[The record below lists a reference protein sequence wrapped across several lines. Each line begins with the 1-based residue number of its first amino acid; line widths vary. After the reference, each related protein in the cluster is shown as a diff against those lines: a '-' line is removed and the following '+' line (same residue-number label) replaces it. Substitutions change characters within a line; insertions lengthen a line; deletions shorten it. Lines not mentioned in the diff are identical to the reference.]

1 MRVTAASPVR
11 SSSPRPLPMPAR
23 RVAWA
28 VLLVAVLL
36 AASPA
41 FAQWSE
47 DPAQNLT
54 VADRSEGQT
63 QPKIA
68 PTDDGGFYVSW
79 FGGGGDGYDV
89 YLQRLD
95 ADGVAQWADDG
106 IRVADRSF
114 SSTEDYGLAVD
125 ADGNALLAFRVADGD
140 GRAQAVA
147 SLVSPSGDFLWG
159 EPGVFVSDDPSAAA
173 SPRVAGIPGGGAVV
187 AWTSFSNGGIVV
199 QKLDAAGAPQWGAD
213 GVSLSTPTGFFFLAD
228 LHADDAG
235 NAIVSGSAQ
244 LSNFDRRLW
253 AQKLA
258 SADGAPLW
266 GSDPV
271 EVFDGSDG
279 ALQFGY
285 FPPFVP
291 DGSGGAVFAWYQV
304 GGIGEGRVRVQRVLA
319 DGSAAFP
326 QNGVEATAEADRQRT
341 APSAAF
347 NEATGDVFVVWPE
360 ELQVGQTRTFGVS
373 AQRIDAAG
381 ARQWGD
387 DGQPLVPLGDA
398 QASQVSAL
406 ALGAGAVFA
415 WSLGSAP
422 APMQIESA
430 RLDADGGFVWP
441 DEIVPLKTAATS
453 NTRMRGALSSL
464 GFAAYVWADDSGD
477 GSNPDAIKAQNVSAD
492 GALGPIETSSLTYL
506 YDDGDGDTNQG
517 PPSTFDPDM
526 LWGNYYLTQPGG
538 EILTEISVA
547 FGPTFPSLANG
558 PVTFWLLD
566 DPDADFD
573 PRNATALTSV
583 EATPD
588 VFNDNFFTVGIPPTQ
603 VSGAFFVGVSAQLLG
618 GQDRPARVDT
628 DADGDRSWFFY
639 APDIAAVIDDLASA
653 PFGTRMDNPEFV
665 IFPGAFMIRAT
676 GQLGEAVGSVAS
688 LDATEVTLTLAPGE
702 TASAGISLSNLG
714 NSPLVY
720 AVTVAQQE
728 PAGDDSAL
736 TVEPDSGSVA
746 AGVSESL
753 TLLADAA
760 TLTEGTYTF
769 DVLIETNDPQQ
780 PALNVAVTLVVTGG
794 VATEDGAT
802 PGAFALRPS
811 YPNPF
816 EHTSTVEFDLP
827 QRAHV
832 TLAVYDVTGR
842 RVATLVDRELE
853 AGTHRATWDAAGM
866 AAGTYLYRMQA
877 RAFAQTHRTLL
888 VR

>member
-1 MRVTAASPVR
+1 
-11 SSSPRPLPMPAR
+11 
-23 RVAWA
+23 
-28 VLLVAVLL
+28 VLLAVLL

-54 VADRSEGQT
+54 VADRPTGQA
-63 QPKIA
+63 QPKMV

-95 ADGVAQWADDG
+95 ADGVAQWAEDG
-106 IRVADRSF
+106 IRVADRNF

-125 ADGNALLAFRVADGD
+125 ADGNALLAFRVVDGD

-147 SLVSPSGDFLWG
+147 SLVSPSGDLLWG
-159 EPGVFVSDDPSAAA
+159 EPGVFVSDDPNAAA
-173 SPRVAGIPGGGAVV
+173 SPCVAGVPGGGAVV
-187 AWTSFSNGGIVV
+187 AWSSFSGGEIVL
-199 QKLDAAGAPQWGAD
+199 QKLDAAGAPQWGPD
-213 GVSLSTPTGFFFLAD
+213 GVALATPTGFFFLAD

-285 FPPFVP
+285 FPSFVP

-304 GGIGEGRVRVQRVLA
+304 GGVGEGRVRVQRVLA
-319 DGSAAFP
+319 DGSLAFP
-326 QNGVEATAEADRQRT
+326 QNGVEATAGTDRERT

-347 NEATGDVFVVWPE
+347 DEATEDIFVVWPE
-360 ELQVGQTRTFGVS
+360 EQQVEQTRTYGVS

-381 ARQWGD
+381 TRRWGD
-387 DGQPLVPLGDA
+387 SGQPLVALGDA

-406 ALGAGAVFA
+406 ALGDGAVFA

-422 APMQIESA
+422 APMRIEAA
-430 RLDADGGFVWP
+430 RLDADGDFVWP
-441 DEIVPLKTAATS
+441 GEIVPLKTAATA

-464 GFAAYVWADDSGD
+464 GFAAYVWTDGAGGADPGV
-477 GSNPDAIKAQNVSAD
+477 IKAQNVSAD
-492 GALGPIETSSLTYL
+492 GDLGPVEMASVTYL

-538 EILTEISVA
+538 EVLTEISVS

-566 DPDADFD
+566 DSDADFD

-588 VFNDNFFTVGIPPTQ
+588 VFNDTFFTVAIPPTQ
-603 VSGAFFVGVSAQLLG
+603 VSGAFFVGVSALLEG
-618 GQDRPARVDT
+618 GVDRPAQVDT

-665 IFPGAFMIRAT
+665 ILPGAFMIRAS
-676 GQLGEAVGSVAS
+676 GQSGEAVGSVAA
-688 LDATEVTLTLAPGE
+688 LDQTEVTLMVAPGE
-702 TASAGISLSNLG
+702 TASAEVVLSNLG

-720 AVTVAQQE
+720 AVTIVQPEEAEGGE
-728 PAGDDSAL
+728 PVS
-736 TVEPDSGSVA
+736 VEPSSGSVA
-746 AGVSESL
+746 AGESASL
-753 TLLADAA
+753 TLLAEAA
-760 TLTEGTYTF
+760 TLAQGTYAF
-769 DVLIETNDPQQ
+769 DVLIETNDPLQ
-780 PALNVAVTLVVTGG
+780 PELNVAGTLVVTSG
-794 VATEDGAT
+794 VGAEDGAM
-802 PGAFALRPS
+802 PGAFALHSS

-816 EHTSTVEFDLP
+816 ERTSTVAFDLP
-827 QRAHV
+827 HRAHV
-832 TLAVYDVTGR
+832 SLAVYDVAGR

-853 AGTHRATWDAAGM
+853 AGTHRVAWDAAGV
-866 AAGTYLYRMQA
+866 AAGTYLYRM
-877 RAFAQTHRTLL
+877 RSGTFTRTLRTLL